1 MHNGRLDVRRRSS
14 GAMLYAVLTL
24 LCLVVLLPIAVL
36 VSASFSS
43 ENALVQHGYSLLP
56 QQFTT
61 AAYGYI
67 LSNPRQILA
76 SYGVT
81 VFVTMVGTPASL
93 LITAL
98 LAYPLSRKDFFYN
111 RQLSFYVFFTML
123 FNGGLVPWYIVVTQ
137 IFHLKDT
144 LWVLI
149 VLHLVTPWYVLLMR
163 TFFSALP
170 HEIVESAKIDGVGE
184 YRLFLQI
191 ILPLSAP
198 VLATVGL
205 FSALM
210 FWNDWWLGLLYIED
224 RDLIPLQYL
233 LYTTVKNIEVLDS
246 LPTSTG
252 TAIPSESA
260 RMAMAV
266 IAIGPIALLY
276 AFFQKYFV
284 RGLTVGAIKG

>member
-1 MHNGRLDVRRRSS
+1 
-14 GAMLYAVLTL
+14 MLYAVLTL